1 MAEQN
6 KYLIFL
12 GCAIPYRV
20 AAYEISARKVLPKL
34 GVELVEMPEFN
45 CCGLPMDPVDHEMM
59 VIMAARNIALAEQQ
73 GLNILTLCPGCSG
86 TLRKVNKMLKE
97 DKNLRE
103 EINRLHAQ
111 TCSALAD
118 PIRILLLYTLNEKP
132 HNVTELTE
140 ILNLPQSTVSRHLK
154 ILRDRRMVIRKR
166 EGQTVIYSLT
176 DNRTIQ
182 ALDLLRTILAESLE
196 SQGELAKSV
205 NPTITD

>member
-1 MAEQN
+1 ME
-6 KYLIFL
+6 
-12 GCAIPYRV
+12 
-20 AAYEISARKVLPKL
+20 
-34 GVELVEMPEFN
+34 
-45 CCGLPMDPVDHEMM
+45 
-59 VIMAARNIALAEQQ
+59 
-73 GLNILTLCPGCSG
+73 
-86 TLRKVNKMLKE
+86 
-97 DKNLRE
+97 NLRE

-111 TCSALAD
+111 ICSALAD